1 MVDFV
6 EKTAAKIIDQAKR
19 LSANKVDEFQ
29 VKPNRDYA
37 RGELVV
43 ENYLVRKNN
52 LQTFLSDSEPIV
64 LRGICYTLR
73 FDSPS

>member
-43 ENYLVRKNN
+43 KNYLVSKNN
-52 LQTFLSDSEPIV
+52 LKTLLSESEPIV
-64 LRGICYTLR
+64 VRGICYTLR
-73 FDSPS
+73 FSSPS